1 MRRKSSCESMSGRIG
16 MVRSNRAPAG
26 RQRMTVSHGATKE
39 PARRPPLRHLPRAS
53 CTAIPPPGSN
63 ETTRAARPPRSNA
76 RLWSASSA
84 AHAIHVA
91 KRIRRRRTPG
101 IAARRA
107 SVASDAAATPHAA
120 DREGPR
126 EISHVASLYL
136 CSRAAAPTF
145 IPMPLDFVA
154 DLSHNALIGVT
165 GDDAAAFLHG
175 QFTNDVESLAPGEA
189 QWNGWCSAKGRLLA
203 TFLLLRRAD
212 GFLLMLP
219 AEIAAPVAKRLSMF
233 VLRSKVKIQDVS
245 GAHARAGI
253 AGPGVAAWVEKH
265 FGSAPKPL
273 RALEGGGATCVAL
286 DGQRFVVFAPAAAPA
301 LRDLF
306 PGEWQRAGA
315 DA

>member
-1 MRRKSSCESMSGRIG
+1 
-16 MVRSNRAPAG
+16 
-26 RQRMTVSHGATKE
+26 
-39 PARRPPLRHLPRAS
+39 
-53 CTAIPPPGSN
+53 
-63 ETTRAARPPRSNA
+63 
-76 RLWSASSA
+76 
-84 AHAIHVA
+84 
-91 KRIRRRRTPG
+91 
-101 IAARRA
+101 
-107 SVASDAAATPHAA
+107 
-120 DREGPR
+120 
-126 EISHVASLYL
+126 
-136 CSRAAAPTF
+136 
-145 IPMPLDFVA
+145 MPLDFVA

-245 GAHARAGI
+245 AAHSRAGI

-265 FGSAPKPL
+265 FGSASKPL

-286 DGQRFVVFAPAAAPA
+286 DGQRFVVFAPAAAAPA

-315 DA
+315 DAWEWASIRAGMPTIVAATQEAFVPQMANFELVGGVSFKKGCYPGQEIVARTQYRGILKRRMALAHVGGDKRPLPGQSVYSGAFADQSAGTIVNAAPAPGGGFDALVVAQLEALAQGDLRWSTPDGARMEILSQPPPANAS